1 MAHKT
6 FQEYLDNKSKF
17 SSKGKIEAKADYSG
31 PKDSAPKKEKKHKDA
46 GGKGQGQPKPYKG
59 GKDAKDPNKGKLG
72 DGFAEKGDKDLKYTP
87 GDKEKGNFIT
97 GGKEAAGVPGGKTV
111 SSDWNKTKTQEWLNR
126 TKDLS
131 LAEFTKMIQKTTSK
145 GLDDCNECACQES
158 ANDVVKQTVAMANA
172 NRSIMVS
179 LVREMKRSKLFGKIV
194 AEMLQHDE
202 TYKVLAHFMERD
214 ERYARR
220 LVRAMNEMVGP
231 PAHKDDIDD
240 DEDPAKPPHP
250 EDMHGSDDDD
260 MDMDMGD
267 DMGMGDPHG
276 HHGHHDMDGPHGHPM
291 GGDDMGLGGDDDLG
305 MGGMGG
311 DDMGMGGMGGD
322 DMGMGGM
329 GGDDMGMGG
338 DEHDPTMG
346 PHGHHGDPD
355 ADIAPGSK
363 IMPARKKKK
372 KHAHHHLM
380 AALKDSPMG
389 QDAGGMGA
397 SGGGNLSI

>member
-6 FQEYLDNKSKF
+6 FQEYLDTKSKF
-17 SSKGKIEAKADYSG
+17 STKGKIEAKADYSG
-31 PKDSAPKKEKKHKDA
+31 PKESAPKKENKHKDA

-59 GKDAKDPNKGKLG
+59 GKDAKDPNKGKLDG
-72 DGFAEKGDKDLKYTP
+72 GFADKGDKDLKYTP

-126 TKDLS
+126 TKGMS

-145 GLDDCNECACQES
+145 GIDKITNECACQES
-158 ANDVVKQTVAMANA
+158 ANDVVRQAVALANA
-172 NRSIMVS
+172 NQSVMIT
-179 LVREMKRSKLFGKIV
+179 LVREMKRNKAFGKMV

-202 TYKVLAHFMERD
+202 TYKVMAHFMERD
-214 ERYARR
+214 EKYARR

-240 DEDPAKPPHP
+240 DDDDPSKPPHP
-250 EDMHGSDDDD
+250 EDMHGSDDD
-260 MDMDMGD
+260 MDMGMGDD
-267 DMGMGDPHG
+267 DMGMGGDDMGLGGPPHG

-291 GGDDMGLGGDDDLG
+291 GGDDMGLGGDDD
-305 MGGMGG
+305 
-311 DDMGMGGMGGD
+311 MGMGGMGGD
-322 DMGMGGM
+322 DMGL
-329 GGDDMGMGG
+329 GGDDMGLGG
-338 DEHDPTMG
+338 DDHDPTMG
-346 PHGHHGDPD
+346 PHGHHGDKD
-355 ADIAPGSK
+355 ADLAPGSK
-363 IMPARKKKK
+363 IMPTRKKKK

-397 SGGGNLSI
+397 MGGGNLSM